1 MSLVKIENL
10 KIHFDTDEGQLLA
23 LDDVSFKIEKGEIL
37 GIAGESGSGKSI
49 TAKSLMQLNDE
60 NTLYDS
66 ESRILYENQN
76 LLEFNDEKMIPYRG
90 KIFSMIFQEPMAS
103 FAPAIRIGDQMIEQL
118 QIHEQLSVE
127 AARDRSI
134 EALTS
139 VGIPNANRLIDQY
152 SYEFSGGMRQRAMI
166 AMALSTNPKLLI
178 ADEPTTALDVTIQ
191 AQIINL
197 IKKEVK
203 ERNMGVI
210 FITHDLALLA
220 QTADRILIM
229 YMGKIVESGSVYQV
243 LTNPQHPYTKALI
256 DSSPDIENFQK
267 SLLPI
272 GGEVPLLKDR
282 PQGCVFQNRCPQFIE
297 NKCEQQYP
305 LMKEVDDNHMVSC
318 HLHHE

>member
-1 MSLVKIENL
+1 
-10 KIHFDTDEGQLLA
+10 
-23 LDDVSFKIEKGEIL
+23 
-37 GIAGESGSGKSI
+37 
-49 TAKSLMQLNDE
+49 MQLNDE
-60 NTLYDS
+60 NAIYDQN
-66 ESRILYENQN
+66 SRVLYENQN
-76 LLEFNDEKMIPYRG
+76 LLELDDEKMIPYRG
-90 KIFSMIFQEPMAS
+90 KIFSMVFQEPMAS

-118 QIHEQLSVE
+118 QIHEQLSNE
-127 AARDRSI
+127 AARQRSI

-139 VGIPNANRLIDQY
+139 VGIPNAKNLIDQY

-197 IKKEVK
+197 IKKEVQD
-203 ERNMGVI
+203 RNMGVI

-229 YMGKIVESGSVYQV
+229 YMGKIVESGTVYQV

-256 DSSPDIENFQK
+256 ESSPNIENFQK
-267 SLLPI
+267 KLLPI

-282 PQGCVFQNRCPQFIE
+282 PQGCVFQNRCSQFIN
-297 NKCEQQYP
+297 NKCDKESP
-305 LMKEVDDNHMVSC
+305 LIKEIEDNHFISC

>member
-1 MSLVKIENL
+1 MTLVKLENL

-23 LDDVSFKIEKGEIL
+23 LDDVSFNVDQGEIL

-60 NTLYDS
+60 NAIYDQN
-66 ESRILYENQN
+66 SRVLYENQN
-76 LLEFNDEKMIPYRG
+76 LLELDDEKMIPYRG
-90 KIFSMIFQEPMAS
+90 KIFSMVFQEPMAS

-118 QIHEQLSVE
+118 QIHEQLSDE
-127 AARDRSI
+127 AARQRSI

-139 VGIPNANRLIDQY
+139 VGIPNAKNLIDQY

-197 IKKEVK
+197 IKKEVQD
-203 ERNMGVI
+203 RNMGVI

-229 YMGKIVESGSVYQV
+229 YMGKIVESGTVYQV
-243 LTNPQHPYTKALI
+243 LTNPQHPLY
-256 DSSPDIENFQK
+256 K
-267 SLLPI
+267 ST
-272 GGEVPLLKDR
+272 
-282 PQGCVFQNRCPQFIE
+282 
-297 NKCEQQYP
+297 Y
-305 LMKEVDDNHMVSC
+305 
-318 HLHHE
+318 

>member
-1 MSLVKIENL
+1 MTLVKLENL

-23 LDDVSFKIEKGEIL
+23 LDDVSFNVDQGEIL

-60 NTLYDS
+60 NAIYDQN
-66 ESRILYENQN
+66 SRVLYENQN
-76 LLEFNDEKMIPYRG
+76 LLELDDEKMIPYRG
-90 KIFSMIFQEPMAS
+90 KIFSMVFQEPMAS

-118 QIHEQLSVE
+118 QIHEQLSNE
-127 AARDRSI
+127 AARQRSI

-139 VGIPNANRLIDQY
+139 VGIPNAKNLIDQY

-197 IKKEVK
+197 IKKEVQD
-203 ERNMGVI
+203 RNMGVI

-229 YMGKIVESGSVYQV
+229 YMGKIVESGTVYQV

-256 DSSPDIENFQK
+256 ESSPNIENFQK
-267 SLLPI
+267 KTFAYRGRSSFVKRSSSRLCFS
-272 GGEVPLLKDR
+272 K
-282 PQGCVFQNRCPQFIE
+282 
-297 NKCEQQYP
+297 
-305 LMKEVDDNHMVSC
+305 
-318 HLHHE
+318 